1 MKMDESHRAETGAFY
16 TPKPWADKAV
26 ECLLRHVPCLDGFT
40 VYDPAAGE
48 GSLLDALPEGTDCFG
63 STLESEDCG
72 IMLRKGHACQ
82 QFDFLHN
89 NFRFL
94 DDTVLSAS
102 ENGSLIVLTNPPY
115 RKLQAGECGLMRRVY
130 PECGTDA
137 TALFLL
143 RIAEE
148 LHPVLTCSFTKLDIY
163 QSPNMERFRSRF
175 GVFQRHLDG
184 FICPSMAW
192 PGLKGKFPIVFS
204 VFASF

>member
-102 ENGSLIVLTNPPY
+102 ENGSLIVPMSFCLFFAFFAFFLP
-115 RKLQAGECGLMRRVY
+115 LF
-130 PECGTDA
+130 A
-137 TALFLL
+137 TIWHKTCFLSKKVHNF
-143 RIAEE
+143 AAK
-148 LHPVLTCSFTKLDIY
+148 TKTWEY
-163 QSPNMERFRSRF
+163 ERF
-175 GVFQRHLDG
+175 
-184 FICPSMAW
+184 
-192 PGLKGKFPIVFS
+192 
-204 VFASF
+204 